1 MGQTCCKECG
11 EVFKKSAVVD
21 WDDEDH
27 DDGYDTYSTGVNSS
41 LRSSPP
47 SHGKLDPKRSKRIK
61 HKKRTVALH
70 AEFRDRQGVLLA
82 PPMVS
87 EALMENTDNVFSGQD
102 LGVDTL
108 HYGSSG
114 PVHDSSAQDQCD
126 NTVTIAD
133 NEGRQLLK
141 VEKTPEEDAF
151 LDRALSDDDNF
162 VFDGLTDRAK
172 IKLKDKMERILAPK
186 NTLLIRKGD
195 EPDYLY
201 LVLEGEIAVY
211 IDPDEY
217 VDENAEQ
224 QGKHAPIDISLK
236 RLSSPTSLTS
246 AFSTKSECV
255 ANREF
260 KQSYVLQLRKSMFS
274 STYNEDKGNGN
285 SDDGIVGQVLSLVR
299 ESYTNESDPGRE
311 GTCMSTLTG
320 IREGSCMSNLTG
332 ITSTGSEDDA
342 EAAFFSL
349 SEVRGL
355 KHERDLGPM
364 DVFGDLGLMYNCPRT
379 ASCLTTTNCI
389 LYRIEGELFKQIL
402 SSLNTEIVK
411 KRCTE
416 SRSAV
421 EALCNIGIVED
432 IDEQALKDIQSVL
445 NPVTFEQDD
454 LVTTKGAR
462 DGLMFFVMSGKL
474 RVYDVGTGDSRK
486 ADIEL
491 GEGGHFGELN
501 LLNEGQSSLAN
512 ISVLSPKARLM
523 VVTKKDF
530 RKR

>member
-108 HYGSSG
+108 HCGSSG

-172 IKLKDKMERILAPK
+172 IKLKYNMERILAPK

-246 AFSTKSECV
+246 AF
-255 ANREF
+255 
-260 KQSYVLQLRKSMFS
+260 
-274 STYNEDKGNGN
+274 
-285 SDDGIVGQVLSLVR
+285 
-299 ESYTNESDPGRE
+299 
-311 GTCMSTLTG
+311 
-320 IREGSCMSNLTG
+320 
-332 ITSTGSEDDA
+332 
-342 EAAFFSL
+342 
-349 SEVRGL
+349 
-355 KHERDLGPM
+355 
-364 DVFGDLGLMYNCPRT
+364 
-379 ASCLTTTNCI
+379 
-389 LYRIEGELFKQIL
+389 
-402 SSLNTEIVK
+402 
-411 KRCTE
+411 
-416 SRSAV
+416 
-421 EALCNIGIVED
+421 
-432 IDEQALKDIQSVL
+432 
-445 NPVTFEQDD
+445 
-454 LVTTKGAR
+454 
-462 DGLMFFVMSGKL
+462 
-474 RVYDVGTGDSRK
+474 
-486 ADIEL
+486 
-491 GEGGHFGELN
+491 
-501 LLNEGQSSLAN
+501 
-512 ISVLSPKARLM
+512 
-523 VVTKKDF
+523 
-530 RKR
+530 